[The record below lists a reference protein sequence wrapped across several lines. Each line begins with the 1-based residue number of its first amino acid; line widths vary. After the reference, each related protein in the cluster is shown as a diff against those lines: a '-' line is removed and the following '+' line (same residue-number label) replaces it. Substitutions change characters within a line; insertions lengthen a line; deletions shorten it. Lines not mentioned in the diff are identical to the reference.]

1 MSNRRGKTRNS
12 DRFYFLGLQNHCGH
26 WLYPQYKRHLIL
38 GEKVMTNL
46 DGIIKSRSITLLTK
60 ICIVKSL
67 FLFVCLFF
75 PVVMNGCESCHKEG
89 WKPKN
94 WWFWTVVLKKT
105 LESLLDYKE
114 IKPVNHKKKKKK
126 NQPWLFIGRTDAEAE
141 TPMLWSPD
149 VKSWLIGK
157 DPDARKVWR
166 QMRRGWQRMRWL
178 NSITT
183 SMGMNLS

>member
-1 MSNRRGKTRNS
+1 MSNRRGKTRSS
-12 DRFYFLGLQNHCGH
+12 DRFYFLGLQNHYGH

-126 NQPWLFIGRTDAEAE
+126 ISPGYSLEGL
-141 TPMLWSPD
+141 MLKQKLQCFD
-149 VKSWLIGK
+149 HLM
-157 DPDARKVWR
+157 WR
-166 QMRRGWQRMRWL
+166 VD
-178 NSITT
+178 
-183 SMGMNLS
+183 